1 MLTVF
6 RIKLSFYVYVFK
18 MYKVVL
24 SMVTLLIFLSI
35 SSMHGCIHIS
45 GSISSTI
52 SNFPEL

>member
-6 RIKLSFYVYVFK
+6 RIKLSFYAYIFK
-18 MYKVVL
+18 IYKVVL
-24 SMVTLLIFLSI
+24 SMVTLLICLSI